1 MKGKIAVVLLS
12 GLLFACAPMQPPQTA
27 SAPPPPPPPPP
38 PAPAAVAAPPADR
51 IVAIRRAT
59 CERLLQLSNEDRAT
73 ASMFYIGY
81 QASRFGSRTI
91 NVAVLAPILA
101 LTIGYCQ
108 ANPDRPAADAF
119 AAAYAAYTRYP
130 W

>member
-1 MKGKIAVVLLS
+1 
-12 GLLFACAPMQPPQTA
+12 
-27 SAPPPPPPPPP
+27 
-38 PAPAAVAAPPADR
+38 
-51 IVAIRRAT
+51 
-59 CERLLQLSNEDRAT
+59 
-73 ASMFYIGY
+73 MFYIGY

-108 ANPDRPAADAF
+108 AHPERPAADAF